1 MAETNPTDGR
11 RVVPLDLPP
20 SQMTILRG
28 LLADWAADARRD
40 LNHPTR
46 MRNPGAAQ
54 QDAEAFERLL
64 SGMAEGQVVVP
75 DEAARAAIETAAN
88 AYDEASEWVEIVA
101 HHDALHGL
109 LATLTVEA
117 G

>member
-20 SQMTILRG
+20 SQMTILRS
-28 LLADWAADARRD
+28 LLADWAEDARRD
-40 LNHPTR
+40 LDHPTR

-54 QDAEAFERLL
+54 QDTEAFERLL
-64 SGMAEGQVVVP
+64 SGLAEGQVVVP

-109 LATLTVEA
+109 LETLTVEV